1 MEYLGI
7 FLLGAGTFFVLEV
20 VYDHFLWRTNAN
32 KSNEALRAELAN
44 VSSELEKLRSK
55 VGGGH

>member
-1 MEYLGI
+1 MEFLGV
-7 FLLGAGTFFVLEV
+7 FLLGAATFFILEI

-32 KSNEALRAELAN
+32 KSNEALRAELAS
-44 VSSELEKLRSK
+44 VSNELEKLRSK

>member
-1 MEYLGI
+1 MEYLGV
-7 FLLGAGTFFVLEV
+7 FLLGAGTFFVLEI

-32 KSNEALRAELAN
+32 KSNEALRQEIASA
-44 VSSELEKLRSK
+44 SSELEKLRAK

>member
-7 FLLGAGTFFVLEV
+7 FLLGAGTFFVLEI

-32 KSNEALRAELAN
+32 KSNQALKSDLAKVSAELLALQN
-44 VSSELEKLRSK
+44 K
-55 VGGGH
+55 VGGH

>member
-1 MEYLGI
+1 MELLGV
-7 FLLGAGTFFVLEV
+7 FLLGAGIFFVLEV

-44 VSSELEKLRSK
+44 VSGEVEKLRAK

>member
-1 MEYLGI
+1 MEFIGV
-7 FLLGAGTFFVLEV
+7 FLLGAGIFFVLEV

-32 KSNEALRAELAN
+32 KSNEALRAELAHVN
-44 VSSELEKLRSK
+44 SELEKLRAK

>member
-7 FLLGAGTFFVLEV
+7 FLLGAGTFFVLEI

-32 KSNEALRAELAN
+32 KSNQALKSDLAKVSAELL
-44 VSSELEKLRSK
+44 ELQNK
-55 VGGGH
+55 VGGH